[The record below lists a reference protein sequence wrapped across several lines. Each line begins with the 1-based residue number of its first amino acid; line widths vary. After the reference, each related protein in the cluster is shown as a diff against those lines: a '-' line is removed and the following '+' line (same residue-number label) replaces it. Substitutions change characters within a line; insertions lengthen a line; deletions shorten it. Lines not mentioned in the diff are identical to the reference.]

1 MPDHLHIGLRG
12 VVEESPEAIA
22 LAFMNETC
30 RSMKI
35 NPIWRPSYYV
45 GTVGAY
51 NMNAVRE

>member
-22 LAFMNETC
+22 LAFMNEIC
-30 RSMKI
+30 RGMKI